1 MLWYTITYKGNGGKS
16 MNSNQMLV
24 TFDEYEDKWQQCLTA
39 LEYDY
44 TLSFRS
50 ACKILKCDR
59 SWVQKY
65 IRPNVH
71 YIYLSTGAGRK
82 TTSYTK
88 LASKAINKELTE
100 SIWFNTKEFD
110 TLIRKSISS
119 CTRQTI
125 LVPVEHLIAA
135 DKLSDFLTEY
145 KKLKTEKEAC
155 NPVKDILK
163 RIEIIQA
170 MDKLIQASVNTIGK
184 EIYSNLP
191 SCYKRGSCP
200 VVKCDLPEFQL
211 EDMISVHDLKDYGD
225 YDEEIY
231 RQLFLDGCYRLEIN
245 IPGENGILS
254 KKIYYLKP
262 EPPKNSI
269 ELIPISYQDFLKWKL

>member
-1 MLWYTITYKGNGGKS
+1 M
-16 MNSNQMLV
+16 V

-59 SWVQKY
+59 SLGTKIYSSKRTLHISLYRRRQK
-65 IRPNVH
+65 NH
-71 YIYLSTGAGRK
+71 H
-82 TTSYTK
+82 YTK

-155 NPVKDILK
+155 DPVKDILK
-163 RIEIIQA
+163 RIEIIQS

-191 SCYKRGSCP
+191 SCYKRGACP
-200 VVKCDLPEFQL
+200 VVKCNLPEFQPA
-211 EDMISVHDLKDYGD
+211 DMISVHDLKDYGD
-225 YDEEIY
+225 CDEEIY

-254 KKIYYLKP
+254 KKVYYLKP
-262 EPPKNSI
+262 EPPKDSV
-269 ELIPISYQDFLKWKL
+269 ELIPISFQDYLKWNL

>member
-1 MLWYTITYKGNGGKS
+1 MSL
-16 MNSNQMLV
+16 
-24 TFDEYEDKWQQCLTA
+24 
-39 LEYDY
+39 
-44 TLSFRS
+44 
-50 ACKILKCDR
+50 
-59 SWVQKY
+59 
-65 IRPNVH
+65 
-71 YIYLSTGAGRK
+71 
-82 TTSYTK
+82 
-88 LASKAINKELTE
+88 INKKNVIIT
-100 SIWFNTKEFD
+100 
-110 TLIRKSISS
+110 
-119 CTRQTI
+119 
-125 LVPVEHLIAA
+125 IAA

>member
-1 MLWYTITYKGNGGKS
+1 
-16 MNSNQMLV
+16 
-24 TFDEYEDKWQQCLTA
+24 
-39 LEYDY
+39 
-44 TLSFRS
+44 
-50 ACKILKCDR
+50 
-59 SWVQKY
+59 
-65 IRPNVH
+65 
-71 YIYLSTGAGRK
+71 
-82 TTSYTK
+82 
-88 LASKAINKELTE
+88 
-100 SIWFNTKEFD
+100 
-110 TLIRKSISS
+110 
-119 CTRQTI
+119 
-125 LVPVEHLIAA
+125 
-135 DKLSDFLTEY
+135 
-145 KKLKTEKEAC
+145 
-155 NPVKDILK
+155 
-163 RIEIIQA
+163 